1 MSTMT
6 EGSTVHRAWY
16 ALCVFLALPGTVR
29 AQQGGPYADA
39 IKAYRAFVQQQ
50 MTIDGIPGL
59 SVGFAEGDFQWAEG
73 FGYADVENRTPAT
86 PHTSYRLASNTKSMT
101 AVAILQL
108 ADEGRVELD
117 AEVQRY
123 VPYFPRKPWPVT
135 VRQLLGHLGGIS
147 HYRNYQREGH
157 IKEHKDTR
165 EAIAIFADFDLVAEP
180 GTRYHYSSYGYN
192 LLGAVIEGAAKQR
205 YGDYLYLHLWQ
216 PLGMGD
222 TRMDDPD
229 ELIANRARGYRMVD
243 GQLRNSEFVD
253 ISSRF
258 AAGGTRST
266 VLDMLKYARGL
277 DSGRLLSAK
286 SLEAM
291 YMPMTTRDGRSTDY
305 GMGWVVRPFNGHFCV
320 YHTGGQ
326 PETRTLLFRLPR
338 LDFALA
344 LAYNFEGADLF
355 VYADRLLQLVLEER
369 RIRIYAGAA
378 PHQAICSALTDVFD
392 YGFAYFE
399 RYGRPMSSDSAAL
412 TQAFAYLNRWACVDS
427 LRKDYKAARQRLQD
441 GRHPLADGAFV
452 LVGSHMA
459 HVLAAHFGSK
469 ALERYHKD
477 GPLPFVADYVRTQ
490 KARGDFCALS
500 PELEQLVQTWAKDW
514 TKTWTPSVRQMVFAP
529 FADMQHIEALRAQFG
544 GATVYPDFVRE
555 LGTLTQ
561 AYVFRREDASALRTA
576 QLDVALYPEAPQ
588 AWLVKCLADLC
599 AGQNARAKEDL
610 RRARDKDA
618 DRDVVTPSALSELA
632 ARLVEAGCQTQAVAL
647 LELAIAEMPRE
658 PALYAAMADI
668 HLHRARTWLQQA
680 IEVDPTYEAARG
692 KLSRLP

>member
-1 MSTMT
+1 MR
-6 EGSTVHRAWY
+6 RACY
-16 ALCVFLALPGTVR
+16 TLSLFLALLGTVR

-39 IKAYRAFVQQQ
+39 IKSYRAFVQQQ

-59 SVGFAEGDFQWAEG
+59 SVGFAKGDFQWAEG
-73 FGYADVENRTPAT
+73 FGYGDVENRTPAT
-86 PHTSYRLASNTKSMT
+86 PHTSYRQASDTMT

-108 ADEGRVELD
+108 AEKGRVELD

-123 VPYFPRKPWPVT
+123 VPYLPRKPWPVT

-205 YGDYLYLHLWQ
+205 YGDYLSLHLWQ

-258 AAGGTRST
+258 AAGGTRSS
-266 VLDMLKYARGL
+266 VLDMLKYARGP
-277 DSGRLLSAK
+277 DSGRVLSAK
-286 SLEAM
+286 SLKAM
-291 YMPMTTRDGRSTDY
+291 YTPMATRDGRSTDY

-355 VYADRLLQLVLEER
+355 AYADRLLQLVLEER
-369 RIRIYAGAA
+369 RIGLYAGAA
-378 PHQAICSALTDVFD
+378 PHQAISSALRDVFD
-392 YGFAYFE
+392 YGLAYFE
-399 RYGRPMSSDSAAL
+399 RYGRPMSSDLAAL
-412 TQAFAYLNRWACVDS
+412 AQAFPYLNRWACVDS
-427 LRKDYKAARQRLQD
+427 LRKDCKAARWRLQD
-441 GRHPLADGAFV
+441 RRHPLADEAFV
-452 LVGSHMA
+452 VVGSHMA
-459 HVLAAHFGSK
+459 HVPAAHFGNK
-469 ALERYHKD
+469 ALERYHKE
-477 GPLPFVADYVRTQ
+477 GPLPFVADYVRAQ

-500 PELEQLVQTWAKDW
+500 PELEQLVERWAKDW
-514 TKTWTPSVRQMVFAP
+514 TRTWTPSVRQTVFAP
-529 FADMQHIEALRAQFG
+529 FADMQHIDGLRARFAG
-544 GATVYPDFVRE
+544 VTVYPDFVRE
-555 LGTLTQ
+555 LGSLTQ
-561 AYVFRREDASALRTA
+561 AYVFRQEDAPALRIA
-576 QLDVALYPEAPQ
+576 ELAVDLYPEAAR
-588 AWLVKCLADLC
+588 AWMVKCLADLW
-599 AGQNARAKEDL
+599 AGQSARAKEDL
-610 RRARDKDA
+610 RKARDMERRSRRRDA
-618 DRDVVTPSALSELA
+618 LRPERVGSAPGGSEARELGCSAIGAGHRRDA
-632 ARLVEAGCQTQAVAL
+632 ARAGLVGCHGGYPPAPGANVA
-647 LELAIAEMPRE
+647 A
-658 PALYAAMADI
+658 
-668 HLHRARTWLQQA
+668 T
-680 IEVDPTYEAARG
+680 G
-692 KLSRLP
+692 N